1 MVIFVKKI
9 YINLFCKIL
18 LYVFCSSL
26 QTSSQGEYGLVSGPY
41 DLLVNNSGQDVCI
54 HLHSL
59 QAAAYSLLIPL
70 PTVKNY
76 LRLVSLYMN
85 INVIAVINN

>member
-1 MVIFVKKI
+1 MGIFLEEI
-9 YINLFCKIL
+9 YISLFCL
-18 LYVFCSSL
+18 MVVYLFYYCG
-26 QTSSQGEYGLVSGPY
+26 SSQGEYGLVSGPY

-54 HLHSL
+54 HLHTL

-76 LRLVSLYMN
+76 LRLVS
-85 INVIAVINN
+85 